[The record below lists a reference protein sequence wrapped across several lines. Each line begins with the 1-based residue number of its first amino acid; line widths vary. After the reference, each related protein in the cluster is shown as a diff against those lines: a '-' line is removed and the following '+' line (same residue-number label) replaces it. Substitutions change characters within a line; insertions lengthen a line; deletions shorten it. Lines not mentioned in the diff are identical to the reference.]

1 MPATA
6 NPNRIKLS
14 QAIEFI
20 IKTTHDLKG
29 NTVSGSVNIHR
40 CLLAVSAFIAFSLFS
55 ALATATES
63 RHGIAM
69 HGQLK
74 YPANFQHFDYVN
86 PKAPKGGTL
95 REASIGTFDSLNP
108 FIIKGTVADG
118 TGLIYD
124 TLLSRALDEPFSLYG
139 LLAEQLRV
147 ADDRSW
153 IEFDLRPEARFSD
166 GQPVTAADVVFTF
179 NTLLKKGSP
188 FFKSYYAGISDIK
201 ALAERTV
208 RFEFGSNRNRELPL
222 IVGEIPIL
230 PAHYW
235 QGRDFSAPSLDIPVG
250 SGPYR
255 VGRIDPGRS
264 LTYERRVDYWGANLP
279 VNRGRYNL
287 DQRQFDYYRDS
298 TVALEA
304 FKAGEY
310 DFRSEYASKAWATG
324 YTGAPF
330 DDGRIRKE
338 EIAHGNPRGMQ
349 GFIMNTRR
357 PQFSDMRVREAL
369 SNAFDFE
376 WTNRNLFYG
385 AYTRS
390 NSYFS
395 NSDMAATELPSPGEL
410 KILEPV
416 RTQVPPEVFT
426 QVYRAPSTDGSG
438 RNRQQLR
445 TALRLLQQA
454 GWSLKEGKLVNA
466 EGKPFHF
473 EILLVQKEFER
484 VVSPFIR
491 NLERLGIS
499 ADIRIVDVSQ
509 YINRLRQF
517 DFDMVVY
524 GFGQSSSPGNEQRD
538 YWSSEAANTPGSR
551 NLIGIQDP
559 AVDYLVEQLI
569 TAPDR
574 EQLVLRARALDRVL
588 QWNHYVIPHYHISAW
603 RIAYWNKFEHPKIS
617 PTYDLGLDTWWM
629 KP

>member
-1 MPATA
+1 M
-6 NPNRIKLS
+6 
-14 QAIEFI
+14 
-20 IKTTHDLKG
+20 
-29 NTVSGSVNIHR
+29 
-40 CLLAVSAFIAFSLFS
+40 
-55 ALATATES
+55 ATES

-69 HGQLK
+69 HGTLK
-74 YPANFQHFDYVN
+74 YPADFQHFDYVN
-86 PKAPKGGTL
+86 PEAPKGGQL

-118 TGLIYD
+118 TSLIYD
-124 TLLSRALDEPFSLYG
+124 TLLGRALDEPFSLYG
-139 LLAEQLRV
+139 LLAEHLRV

-166 GQPVTAADVVFTF
+166 GQPVTAQDVVFTF
-179 NTLLKKGSP
+179 NTLLEKGSP
-188 FFKSYYAGISDIK
+188 FFKSYYAGINEIK
-201 ALAERTV
+201 ALSDRSV
-208 RFEFGSNRNRELPL
+208 RFEFSGSTNRELPL

-230 PAHYW
+230 PRHYW
-235 QGRDFSAPSLDIPVG
+235 QNRDFESPSLEVPVG
-250 SGPYR
+250 SGPYA
-255 VGRIDPGRS
+255 VSHIDPGR
-264 LTYERRVDYWGANLP
+264 TIIYKRRADYWGSELP
-279 VNRGRYNL
+279 VNRGRFNF

-310 DFRSEYASKAWATG
+310 DFRSEHASKAWATG

-330 DDGRIRKE
+330 EDGRIRKE
-338 EIAHGNPRGMQ
+338 EITHGNPRGMQ

-357 PQFSDMRVREAL
+357 TKFEDKRVREAL
-369 SNAFDFE
+369 TYAFDFE
-376 WTNRNLFYG
+376 WTNKNLFYG

-395 NSDMAATELPSPGEL
+395 NSDMAANELPSPEEL
-410 KILEPV
+410 AILEPV
-416 RTQVPPEVFT
+416 RDQVPPEVFT
-426 QVYRAPSTDGSG
+426 QVYKAPSTDGSG

-454 GWSLKEGKLVNA
+454 GWTLEGGKLVNA
-466 EGKPFHF
+466 AGEPFHF

-538 YWSSEAANTPGSR
+538 YWHSEAAQLPGSR

-559 AVDYLVEQLI
+559 AIDYLVEQLI
-569 TAPDR
+569 AAPDR
-574 EQLVLRARALDRVL
+574 EQLVYRARALDRVL
-588 QWNHYVIPHYHISAW
+588 QWNHFVIPHYHISAW
-603 RIAYWNKFEHPKIS
+603 RIAYWDKFEHPKIS

>member
-1 MPATA
+1 VSDAVNLHRWLPAVA
-6 NPNRIKLS
+6 
-14 QAIEFI
+14 A
-20 IKTTHDLKG
+20 
-29 NTVSGSVNIHR
+29 
-40 CLLAVSAFIAFSLFS
+40 LLMLSLFS
-55 ALATATES
+55 IPALAADA

-69 HGQLK
+69 HGALK
-74 YPANFQHFDYVN
+74 YPADFTHFDYVN
-86 PKAPKGGTL
+86 PDAPKGGRL

-124 TLLSRALDEPFSLYG
+124 SLLARALDEPFSLYG
-139 LLAEQLRV
+139 LLAEHMNV

-166 GQPVTAADVVFTF
+166 GKPVTAEDVVFTF
-179 NTLLKKGSP
+179 NTLLEQGSP
-188 FFKSYYAGISDIK
+188 FFKSYYAGISK
-201 ALAERTV
+201 VEALTEHRV
-208 RFEFGSNRNRELPL
+208 RFDFGSSLNHELPL
-222 IVGEIPIL
+222 IVGEVPIL

-235 QGRDFSAPSLDIPVG
+235 EGRDFTVPSLDIPVG
-250 SGPYR
+250 SGPYA
-255 VGRIDPGRS
+255 VSRIDPGRS
-264 LTYERRVDYWGANLP
+264 IIYERRKDYWGANLP
-279 VNRGRYNL
+279 VNRGRFNF

-310 DFRSEYASKAWATG
+310 DFRSEHASKAWATG

-338 EIAHGNPRGMQ
+338 EIAHGNPQGMQ
-349 GFIMNTRR
+349 GFVMNSRR
-357 PQFSDMRVREAL
+357 DLFSDKRVREAL
-369 SNAFDFE
+369 TLAFDFE

-395 NSDMAATELPSPGEL
+395 NSEMAADELPTAAEL
-410 KILEPV
+410 EILQPM
-416 RTQVPPEVFT
+416 RDQLPPEVFT
-426 QVYRAPSTDGSG
+426 QVYKAPSTDGSG
-438 RNRQQLR
+438 RNRDQLR
-445 TALRLLQQA
+445 NALRLLQAA
-454 GWSLKEGKLVNA
+454 GWSLKDGKLVNT
-466 EGKPFHF
+466 EGMPFHF

-538 YWSSEAANTPGSR
+538 YWHSSAATTPGSR

-559 AVDYLVEQLI
+559 AIDHLVEQLI
-569 TAPDR
+569 AAPDR
-574 EQLVLRARALDRVL
+574 EQLVVRARALDRAL
-588 QWNHYVIPHYHISAW
+588 QWNHFIIPHYHISAW
-603 RIAYWNKFEHPKIS
+603 RIAYWDKFAHPAVS

>member
-1 MPATA
+1 MSDAVNLHRWLPAVA
-6 NPNRIKLS
+6 
-14 QAIEFI
+14 A
-20 IKTTHDLKG
+20 
-29 NTVSGSVNIHR
+29 
-40 CLLAVSAFIAFSLFS
+40 LLMLSLFS
-55 ALATATES
+55 IPALAADA

-69 HGQLK
+69 HGALK
-74 YPANFQHFDYVN
+74 YPADFTHFDYVN
-86 PKAPKGGTL
+86 PDAPKGGRL

-124 TLLSRALDEPFSLYG
+124 SLLARALDEPFSLYG
-139 LLAEQLRV
+139 LLAEHMNV

-166 GQPVTAADVVFTF
+166 GKPVTAEDVVFTF
-179 NTLLKKGSP
+179 NTLLEQGSP
-188 FFKSYYAGISDIK
+188 FFKSYYAGISK
-201 ALAERTV
+201 VEALTEHRV
-208 RFEFGSNRNRELPL
+208 RFDFGSSLNHELPL
-222 IVGEIPIL
+222 IVGEVPIL

-235 QGRDFSAPSLDIPVG
+235 EGRDFTVPSLDIPVG
-250 SGPYR
+250 SGPYA
-255 VGRIDPGRS
+255 VSRIDPGRS
-264 LTYERRVDYWGANLP
+264 IIYERRKDYWGANLP
-279 VNRGRYNL
+279 VNRGRFNF

-310 DFRSEYASKAWATG
+310 DFRSEHASKAWATG

-338 EIAHGNPRGMQ
+338 EIAHGNPQGMQ
-349 GFIMNTRR
+349 GFVMNSRR
-357 PQFSDMRVREAL
+357 DLFSDKRVREAL
-369 SNAFDFE
+369 TLAFDFE

-395 NSDMAATELPSPGEL
+395 NSEMAADELPTAAEL
-410 KILEPV
+410 EILEPM
-416 RTQVPPEVFT
+416 RDQLPPEVFT
-426 QVYRAPSTDGSG
+426 QVYKAPSTDGSG
-438 RNRQQLR
+438 RNRDQLR
-445 TALRLLQQA
+445 NALRLLQAA
-454 GWSLKEGKLVNA
+454 GWSLKDGKLVNT
-466 EGKPFHF
+466 EGMPFHF

-538 YWSSEAANTPGSR
+538 YWHSTAANTPGSR

-559 AVDYLVEQLI
+559 AIDHLVEQLI
-569 TAPDR
+569 AAPDR
-574 EQLVLRARALDRVL
+574 EQLVVRARALDRAL
-588 QWNHYVIPHYHISAW
+588 QWNHFVIPHYHISAW
-603 RIAYWNKFEHPKIS
+603 RIAYWDKFAHPAVS

>member
-1 MPATA
+1 VSDAVNLHRWLPAVA
-6 NPNRIKLS
+6 
-14 QAIEFI
+14 A
-20 IKTTHDLKG
+20 
-29 NTVSGSVNIHR
+29 
-40 CLLAVSAFIAFSLFS
+40 LLMLSLFS
-55 ALATATES
+55 IPVLAADA

-69 HGQLK
+69 HGALK
-74 YPANFQHFDYVN
+74 YPADFTHFDYVN
-86 PKAPKGGTL
+86 PDAPKGGRL

-124 TLLSRALDEPFSLYG
+124 SLLARALDEPFSLYG
-139 LLAEQLRV
+139 LLAEHMNV

-166 GQPVTAADVVFTF
+166 GKPVTAEDVVFTF
-179 NTLLKKGSP
+179 NTLLEQGSP
-188 FFKSYYAGISDIK
+188 FFKSYYAGISK
-201 ALAERTV
+201 VEALTEHRV
-208 RFEFGSNRNRELPL
+208 RFDFGSSLNHELPL
-222 IVGEIPIL
+222 IVGEVPIL

-235 QGRDFSAPSLDIPVG
+235 EGRDFTVPSLDIPVG
-250 SGPYR
+250 SGPYA
-255 VGRIDPGRS
+255 VSRIDPGRS
-264 LTYERRVDYWGANLP
+264 IIYERRKDYWGANLP
-279 VNRGRYNL
+279 VNRGRFNF

-310 DFRSEYASKAWATG
+310 DFRSEHASKAWATG

-338 EIAHGNPRGMQ
+338 EIAHGNPQGMQ
-349 GFIMNTRR
+349 GFVMNSRR
-357 PQFSDMRVREAL
+357 DLFSDKRVREAL
-369 SNAFDFE
+369 TLAFDFE

-395 NSDMAATELPSPGEL
+395 NSEMAADELPTAAEL
-410 KILEPV
+410 EILQPM
-416 RTQVPPEVFT
+416 RDQLPPEVFT
-426 QVYRAPSTDGSG
+426 QVYKAPSTDGSG
-438 RNRQQLR
+438 RNRDQLR
-445 TALRLLQQA
+445 NALRLLQAA
-454 GWSLKEGKLVNA
+454 GWSLKDGKLVNT
-466 EGKPFHF
+466 EGMPFHF

-538 YWSSEAANTPGSR
+538 YWHSTAANTPSSR

-559 AVDYLVEQLI
+559 AIDHLVEQLI
-569 TAPDR
+569 AAPDR
-574 EQLVLRARALDRVL
+574 EQLVVRARALDRAL
-588 QWNHYVIPHYHISAW
+588 QWNHFVIPHYHISAW
-603 RIAYWNKFEHPKIS
+603 RIAYWDKFAHPAVS

>member
-1 MPATA
+1 
-6 NPNRIKLS
+6 
-14 QAIEFI
+14 
-20 IKTTHDLKG
+20 
-29 NTVSGSVNIHR
+29 
-40 CLLAVSAFIAFSLFS
+40 
-55 ALATATES
+55 
-63 RHGIAM
+63 M
-69 HGQLK
+69 HGTLK
-74 YPANFQHFDYVN
+74 YPADFQHFDYVN
-86 PKAPKGGTL
+86 PEAPKGGQL

-118 TGLIYD
+118 TSLIYD
-124 TLLSRALDEPFSLYG
+124 TLLGRALDEPFSLYG
-139 LLAEQLRV
+139 LLAEHLRV

-166 GQPVTAADVVFTF
+166 GQPVTAQDVVFTF
-179 NTLLKKGSP
+179 NTLLEKGSP
-188 FFKSYYAGISDIK
+188 FFKSYYAGINEIK
-201 ALAERTV
+201 ALSDRSV
-208 RFEFGSNRNRELPL
+208 RFEFSGSTNRELPL

-230 PAHYW
+230 PRHYW
-235 QGRDFSAPSLDIPVG
+235 QNRDFESPSLEVPVG
-250 SGPYR
+250 SGPYA
-255 VGRIDPGRS
+255 VSHIDPGR
-264 LTYERRVDYWGANLP
+264 TIIYKRRADYWGSELP
-279 VNRGRYNL
+279 VNRGRFNF

-310 DFRSEYASKAWATG
+310 DFRSEHASKAWATG

-330 DDGRIRKE
+330 EDGRIRKE
-338 EIAHGNPRGMQ
+338 EITHGNPRGMQ

-357 PQFSDMRVREAL
+357 TKFEDKRVREAL
-369 SNAFDFE
+369 TYAFDFE
-376 WTNRNLFYG
+376 WTNKNLFYG

-395 NSDMAATELPSPGEL
+395 NSDMAANELPSPEEL
-410 KILEPV
+410 AILEPV
-416 RTQVPPEVFT
+416 RDQVPPEVFT
-426 QVYRAPSTDGSG
+426 QVYKAPSTDGSG

-454 GWSLKEGKLVNA
+454 GWTLEGGKLVNA
-466 EGKPFHF
+466 AGEPFHF

-538 YWSSEAANTPGSR
+538 YWHSEAAQLPGSR

-559 AVDYLVEQLI
+559 AIDYLVEQLI
-569 TAPDR
+569 AAPDR
-574 EQLVLRARALDRVL
+574 EQLVYRARALDRVL
-588 QWNHYVIPHYHISAW
+588 QWNHFVIPHYHISAW
-603 RIAYWNKFEHPKIS
+603 RIAYWDKFEHPKIS

>member
-1 MPATA
+1 VSDAVNLHRWLPAVA
-6 NPNRIKLS
+6 
-14 QAIEFI
+14 A
-20 IKTTHDLKG
+20 
-29 NTVSGSVNIHR
+29 
-40 CLLAVSAFIAFSLFS
+40 LLMLSLFS
-55 ALATATES
+55 IPVLAADT

-69 HGQLK
+69 HGALK
-74 YPANFQHFDYVN
+74 YPADFTHFDYVN
-86 PKAPKGGTL
+86 PDAPKGGRL

-124 TLLSRALDEPFSLYG
+124 SLLARALDEPFSLYG
-139 LLAEQLRV
+139 LLAEHMSV

-166 GQPVTAADVVFTF
+166 GKPVTAEDVVFTF
-179 NTLLKKGSP
+179 NTLLEQGSP
-188 FFKSYYAGISDIK
+188 FFKSYYAGISK
-201 ALAERTV
+201 VEALTERRV
-208 RFEFGSNRNRELPL
+208 RFDFGSSLNRELPL
-222 IVGEIPIL
+222 IVGEVPIL

-235 QGRDFSAPSLDIPVG
+235 EGRDFTVPSLDIPVG
-250 SGPYR
+250 SGPYA
-255 VGRIDPGRS
+255 VSRIDPGRS
-264 LTYERRVDYWGANLP
+264 IIYERRKDYWGANLP
-279 VNRGRYNL
+279 VNRGRFNF

-310 DFRSEYASKAWATG
+310 DFRSEHASKAWATG

-338 EIAHGNPRGMQ
+338 EIAHGNPQGMQ
-349 GFIMNTRR
+349 GFVMNSRR
-357 PQFSDMRVREAL
+357 DLFSDKRVREAL
-369 SNAFDFE
+369 TLAFDFE

-395 NSDMAATELPSPGEL
+395 NSEMAADELPTAAEL
-410 KILEPV
+410 EILEPM
-416 RTQVPPEVFT
+416 RDQLPPEVFT
-426 QVYRAPSTDGSG
+426 QVYKAPSTDGSG
-438 RNRQQLR
+438 RNRDQLR
-445 TALRLLQQA
+445 NALRLLQAA
-454 GWSLKEGKLVNA
+454 GWSLKDGKLVNT
-466 EGKPFHF
+466 EGMPFHF

-538 YWSSEAANTPGSR
+538 YWHSTAANTPGSR
-551 NLIGIQDP
+551 NLIGIQDT
-559 AVDYLVEQLI
+559 AIDYLVEQLI
-569 TAPDR
+569 AAPDR
-574 EQLVLRARALDRVL
+574 EQLVVRARALDRAL
-588 QWNHYVIPHYHISAW
+588 QWNHFVIPHYHISAW
-603 RIAYWNKFEHPKIS
+603 RIAYWDKFAHPAVS